1 MISKAV
7 HFPNSTKH
15 SLHKHGFR
23 VRIMPSVFGLL
34 FTFAGLVEIQAQQIA
49 EPRSPLLQ
57 CFLEEE
63 INGSGLRAVH
73 PAIRPLVQHAQF
85 DQADQ
90 EFLSGFIQPKDSKL
104 HQFSQGHFLEVKK
117 KWFGMQLNPIFQTM
131 VGGGSS
137 SGLITDMVGGLRG
150 DLFITPKLIAH
161 FSFRGGAFKA
171 PAHVEEFMNTW
182 GVKPGYGDF
191 QRANGLSTFFD
202 PRGYLSFSPSEHFNV
217 QAGHDKLFIGNG
229 YRSLL
234 LSDNAPPYSFL
245 KLDTRFWKI
254 RYVNIFAN
262 FKDIRPGAASRD
274 KLGTFH
280 YLSVNLGKRFSVGLF
295 ESITWQAV
303 DSSGARGFEPNYINP
318 IIFYRPVEFSLNS
331 PDNVLLGLDLR
342 IRIGK
347 NHHLYGQLVLD
358 EFSASEVFAKLS
370 SDTSKPTGWWAN
382 KQGFQVGLKGWSPF
396 GLKNLYYQTEFN
408 WVRPFTYTHVTV
420 EQNHGHY
427 NQALAHPRGA
437 NFMESVNIL
446 RFRKNNWLL
455 EAKFIYSRFG
465 LDTNAVSYGGN
476 IFRSYLDRAGEYDH
490 EMYQGLET
498 ELFLWQVRAE
508 YVLNAFWDMRVIAG
522 FNTRLETSALHRK
535 EDIYVFFGIS
545 TDLSRPFDDF

>member
-1 MISKAV
+1 MLVQSAITRLSALV
-7 HFPNSTKH
+7 
-15 SLHKHGFR
+15 
-23 VRIMPSVFGLL
+23 VLL
-34 FTFAGLVEIQAQQIA
+34 LIVAGIAKAQQITD
-49 EPRSPLLQ
+49 PKSPLLQ
-57 CFLEEE
+57 TYMEEE
-63 INGSGLRAVH
+63 FSRSGLSSVH
-73 PAIRPLVQHAQF
+73 HDIRPFVQHPQF
-85 DQADQ
+85 VLANE
-90 EFLSGFIQPKDSKL
+90 EFLSTFVPNEKSRL
-104 HQFSQGHFLEVKK
+104 HKFSQGHFVDVKK
-117 KWFGMQLNPIFQTM
+117 KWFGLVLDPIFHSM
-131 VGGGSS
+131 VGGGSG
-137 SGLITDMVGGLRG
+137 SGLITDLYGGLRG
-150 DLFITPKLIAH
+150 DIWMTSKFKAH
-161 FSFRGGAFKA
+161 FDLKGGAYRG
-171 PAHVEEFMNTW
+171 PAHVQDYMNAW
-182 GVKPGYGDF
+182 GVRPGFGEIQRQGD
-191 QRANGLSTFFD
+191 LSTFFM
-202 PRGYLSFSPSEHFNV
+202 PTGYLSYSPSEHFNV

-234 LSDNAPPYSFL
+234 LSDNASPYSFL
-245 KLDTRFWKI
+245 KLDTRFWKV

-262 FKDIRPGAASRD
+262 FKDIRSNTESAN

-280 YLSVNLGKRFSVGLF
+280 YLSLNVGKRFTVGLF
-295 ESITWQAV
+295 ESIIWQAR
-303 DSSGARGFEPNYINP
+303 DSSGVRGFEPNY
-318 IIFYRPVEFSLNS
+318 
-331 PDNVLLGLDLR
+331 
-342 IRIGK
+342 
-347 NHHLYGQLVLD
+347 
-358 EFSASEVFAKLS
+358 
-370 SDTSKPTGWWAN
+370 KPTGWWAN

-427 NQALAHPRGA
+427 NQPLAHPRGA

-490 EMYQGLET
+490 EMYQGLDT

-508 YVLNAFWDMRVIAG
+508 YVLNAFWDLRIIGG